1 MDDAPPAAIAAS
13 DNGGLTPQ
21 RKRGLL
27 IVGSVVVVGVLVAG
41 LAFGGCGTGEKLSA
55 GAISTTTVVPST
67 TAPALTTTTA
77 PPRGPVAPLTG
88 LRLPE
93 GANASRPALAVK
105 IDNIDSTGCEVA
117 RPQFGIDHADL
128 VYEILV
134 EGITRFMAVF
144 HSDIPETVGP
154 VRSARSSDVDLIA
167 MLGNPLFAWSGNND
181 NVAADLSKVRG
192 RYIDVGHS
200 SGAGNSFYRDKDRCA
215 PHNLLVNPV
224 DLYAFA
230 ADKRP
235 GVPTPLFTYRA
246 ANASLP
252 ATARPTGGVKLT
264 TGQEVDYAW
273 NAERKGW
280 DRTQRG
286 SLHTAVDGTTET
298 PISPA
303 NVVVLE
309 ITYANSSTPGSP
321 LAVTLGKGKAHVYT
335 EGKVIDGTW
344 ARSDNGDPW
353 TLTDDAGAPIA
364 LTPGRTWVA
373 LAQTG
378 KVEEL
383 DAVAAAKLLKK
394 R

>member
-1 MDDAPPAAIAAS
+1 MHVTRPGRARLRRLAVVRL
-13 DNGGLTPQ
+13 LT
-21 RKRGLL
+21 LL
-27 IVGSVVVVGVLVAG
+27 VVGALVAVACGGKGDKAG
-41 LAFGGCGTGEKLSA
+41 LGAPTSLSPKA
-55 GAISTTTVVPST
+55 STTS
-67 TAPALTTTTA
+67 APTTTTTSS
-77 PPRGPVAPLTG
+77 GPKAPLTG
-88 LRLPE
+88 LVVTDPAAL
-93 GANASRPALAVK
+93 ARPALAVK

>member
-1 MDDAPPAAIAAS
+1 MHVTRPGRARVRPFAIARL
-13 DNGGLTPQ
+13 LT
-21 RKRGLL
+21 LL
-27 IVGSVVVVGVLVAG
+27 VVGALVAV
-41 LAFGGCGTGEKLSA
+41 ACGGKDDKAELGAPTSFSPKSPTSLS
-55 GAISTTTVVPST
+55 P
-67 TAPALTTTTA
+67 TTTTT
-77 PPRGPVAPLTG
+77 PSGPKAPLTG
-88 LRLPE
+88 LVVTNPATL
-93 GANASRPALAVK
+93 SRPALAVK

-167 MLGNPLFAWSGNND
+167 MLGNPLFAWSGNNA
-181 NVAADLSKVRG
+181 NVSADLSKVRG

-200 SGAGNSFYRDKDRCA
+200 SGAGNNFYRDKDRCA
-215 PHNLLVNPV
+215 PHNLLVNPA
-224 DLYAFA
+224 DLYAYA
-230 ADKRP
+230 SDKRP
-235 GVPTPLFTYRA
+235 GVPTPVFTYRA
-246 ANASLP
+246 ANTGLP

-264 TGQEVDYAW
+264 TGQEVIYAW
-273 NAERKGW
+273 NAVRKGW

-353 TLTDDAGAPIA
+353 TLTDEAGSPIA

-383 DAVAAAKLLKK
+383 DSVAAAKFLKK

>member
-1 MDDAPPAAIAAS
+1 MHVTRPGRARLRRLAVVRL
-13 DNGGLTPQ
+13 LT
-21 RKRGLL
+21 LL
-27 IVGSVVVVGVLVAG
+27 VVGALVAVACGGKGDKAG
-41 LAFGGCGTGEKLSA
+41 LGAPTSLSPKA
-55 GAISTTTVVPST
+55 STTS
-67 TAPALTTTTA
+67 APTTTTTSS
-77 PPRGPVAPLTG
+77 GPKAPLTG
-88 LRLPE
+88 LVVTDL
-93 GANASRPALAVK
+93 AALARPALAVK

-235 GVPTPLFTYRA
+235 GVPTPVFTYRA

>member
-1 MDDAPPAAIAAS
+1 MHTTRPGRARLRRVAVARL
-13 DNGGLTPQ
+13 LTV
-21 RKRGLL
+21 L
-27 IVGSVVVVGVLVAG
+27 VVGALVAV
-41 LAFGGCGTGEKLSA
+41 ACGGKADKAELGAPTSLSPKA
-55 GAISTTTVVPST
+55 T
-67 TAPALTTTTA
+67 TASAPTTTTA
-77 PPRGPVAPLTG
+77 PSGPKAPLTG
-88 LRLPE
+88 LVVSDAAAL
-93 GANASRPALAVK
+93 ARPALAVK

-192 RYIDVGHS
+192 RYVDVGHS

-215 PHNLLVNPV
+215 PHNLLVNPA

-230 ADKRP
+230 ADKSP
-235 GVPTPLFTYRA
+235 GVPTPVFTYRP
-246 ANASLP
+246 ANANLP
-252 ATARPTGGVKLT
+252 ATARATGGVRLT
-264 TGQEVDYAW
+264 TGQEVVYAW

-353 TLTDDAGAPIA
+353 TLTDEVGAPIA
-364 LTPGRTWVA
+364 ITPGRTWVA

-383 DAVAAAKLLKK
+383 DGVAAAKFLKK